1 MALNIKK
8 FFGKKKKAEKKT
20 QAVAQKTAQIK
31 PEAKISAKP
40 AKGRTKT
47 HIAKRPSA
55 VIYKVLKQA
64 LISEKTTDLNEK
76 GQYVFLVA
84 KNANKNQIKQ
94 AISDLFGVKVIQVRT
109 VNASAKPRIWR
120 GHRGVRHGLEHG
132 YKKAIVSLAQGEK
145 IEVLPR

>member
-8 FFGKKKKAEKKT
+8 LFGKKKKAEKKT

-40 AKGRTKT
+40 AKGKTKT
-47 HIAKRPSA
+47 HIVKRPSA

-64 LISEKTTDLNEK
+64 LISEKTTDLNER
-76 GQYVFLVA
+76 GQYVFLVSKQA
-84 KNANKNQIKQ
+84 SKYRIKQ
-94 AISDLFGVKVIQVRT
+94 AIEDLYGLKVKKIRT
-109 VNASAKPRIWR
+109 INMSSKPRTWR